1 MAVGKDM
8 NDFTQRL
15 IAILLVVPIL
25 VGIFRGT
32 KEMGIA
38 AGAIIVALFFA
49 KLAKFSRFEGGGN
62 RPPWHYVNL
71 PFKPESQPID
81 VQIRQPE
88 PVNILTAI
96 AENENVVKNKN
107 DAER

>member
-1 MAVGKDM
+1 M

-32 KEMGIA
+32 KE
-38 AGAIIVALFFA
+38 IIVALFFA
-49 KLAKFSRFEGGGN
+49 NLDKFSRFEGGGN
-62 RPPWHYVNL
+62 RPPWDYVNL
-71 PFKPESQPID
+71 LFKPESQPSD

>member
-1 MAVGKDM
+1 M

-15 IAILLVVPIL
+15 IAILLVVSIL

-49 KLAKFSRFEGGGN
+49 NLAKFSRFEGGGN
-62 RPPWHYVNL
+62 RPPWRYINL
-71 PFKPESQPID
+71 LFKPESQPTD

>member
-1 MAVGKDM
+1 M

-49 KLAKFSRFEGGGN
+49 NLDKFRASRAAGTDRLGITSTC
-62 RPPWHYVNL
+62 H
-71 PFKPESQPID
+71 
-81 VQIRQPE
+81 
-88 PVNILTAI
+88 
-96 AENENVVKNKN
+96 
-107 DAER
+107 

>member
-1 MAVGKDM
+1 M

-25 VGIFRGT
+25 VGIFRET
-32 KEMGIA
+32 KE
-38 AGAIIVALFFA
+38 IIVALFFA
-49 KLAKFSRFEGGGN
+49 NLDKFSRFEGGGN
-62 RPPWHYVNL
+62 RPPWHYINL
-71 PFKPESQPID
+71 LFKPESQPTD

-96 AENENVVKNKN
+96 ADNENVVKNKN
-107 DAER
+107 DAERKAIALAD

>member
-1 MAVGKDM
+1 M

-49 KLAKFSRFEGGGN
+49 NLDKFSRFEGGGN
-62 RPPWHYVNL
+62 TWHYVNL
-71 PFKPESQPID
+71 SFKPESRPTD

-107 DAER
+107 DA

>member
-1 MAVGKDM
+1 MCD
-8 NDFTQRL
+8 L
-15 IAILLVVPIL
+15 PSIL
-25 VGIFRGT
+25 
-32 KEMGIA
+32 
-38 AGAIIVALFFA
+38 
-49 KLAKFSRFEGGGN
+49 
-62 RPPWHYVNL
+62 
-71 PFKPESQPID
+71 KPESQPTD

>member
-1 MAVGKDM
+1 M

-32 KEMGIA
+32 KGMGIA
-38 AGAIIVALFFA
+38 AGAIVVALFFA
-49 KLAKFSRFEGGGN
+49 NLDKFSRFGRGGN

-71 PFKPESQPID
+71 PFKPESQPTD

-88 PVNILTAI
+88 PVNILTTI
-96 AENENVVKNKN
+96 AQNENVVKNKN
-107 DAER
+107 DAERIAD